1 MNIRRN
7 AKYNNRMK
15 STYSNRW
22 AVIVGRPGL
31 GALFPVRL
39 SRVFSARKLEQQFGK
54 SVIFCP
60 RVLDGIIRNEVRNVR
75 VDEHQHKFLLFFISQ
90 YLEIVEQPVF
100 HSEQSNFVESCVVQ
114 YCGRIAEEHYYA
126 TNFPVNKKEEL
137 VCIAL
142 SKWMEMRNK
151 RTLSE
156 DHLNL
161 NLAEDL
167 QRSVADMKS
176 VLKRSID
183 L

>member
-60 RVLDGIIRNEVRNVR
+60 RVLDGIIRNKVRNR
-75 VDEHQHKFLLFFISQ
+75 HVDEHQRKFLPFFILQ
-90 YLEIVEQPVF
+90 YLEIVKQLVF
-100 HSEQSNFVESCVVQ
+100 NSEQLNFVDSCIVQ
-114 YCGRIAEEHYYA
+114 YCSRIAEEHYYA
-126 TNFPVNKKEEL
+126 NNFAVKKKDEF
-137 VCIAL
+137 VRIAL
-142 SKWMEMRNK
+142 KKWTDMRNK

-156 DHLNL
+156 DHLKL
-161 NLAEDL
+161 NLTEDL
-167 QRSVADMKS
+167 QRSIAELKS
-176 VLKRSID
+176 VLK
-183 L
+183 